1 MNVHKISTKAIA
13 AGTTSAA
20 AILAISSPAVAQDV
34 YLGFGAGMAM
44 GSNPSV
50 GHSSYPEDYVL
61 GGLATSMFIGAQT
74 DIGNDMFAGVEVA
87 FTGPV
92 EGDANGEASPG
103 DYAYNVN
110 YNVDGK
116 LRVGKS
122 MGNIDV
128 YGFGGVSSGSVS
140 KHYYTGEYD
149 YWGFNAGVGAQMN
162 VAGNMFIGAEYIHR
176 FTTGYMD
183 VGDYKYKSSH
193 GTFAVRAG
201 VTF

>member
-20 AILAISSPAVAQDV
+20 AILAVSSPAVAQDV
-34 YLGFGAGMAM
+34 YLGFGAGLAM

-50 GHSSYPEDYVL
+50 GYSSYPEDYKL
-61 GGLATSMFIGAQT
+61 GGMATSMFIGAQT

-92 EGDANGEASPG
+92 NGDADDEGNG

-116 LRVGKS
+116 LRVGKR

-140 KHYYTGEYD
+140 KMYYTGEYD
-149 YWGFNAGVGAQMN
+149 YWGFNAGIGAQMN
-162 VAGNMFIGAEYIHR
+162 IAGNMFIGAEYIHR
-176 FTTGYMD
+176 FTDGYAD
-183 VGDYKYKSSH
+183 VGDYSYKSDH
-193 GTFAVRAG
+193 GTLSLRAG
-201 VTF
+201 VSF